1 MLETDRDRRV
11 SPAVLLVA
19 TNLND
24 LDRLMLFA
32 FEQSA
37 ATGARLLLLHV
48 VSPTITLSE
57 EPDGVFDHDRAAVL
71 ERAGTAMEP
80 WCALARRRG
89 VTCDALVLEGSAAAQ
104 ISAAVRHYEAD
115 LLLIGAHSGNRE
127 GKPLLGSVAEV
138 VLRTVNIPILTV
150 GPEAHLPN
158 SSGEREALVIHATSL
173 APASVMSSALA
184 SQIAASNL
192 ARLLLLHVLPP
203 AELPKPK
210 QSADKSSFGKFDWSS
225 LKQPPQ
231 RVTVV
236 EEEVPEALC
245 ELRMMAAQ
253 LSEDFPVAV
262 EASVTHGNPLIE
274 ILAVAAERHA
284 SLIILDSAPRAAFDN
299 LTRDRVAAQVIAH
312 ARCPVLTLRDSSLRA
327 TEADPERLAI
337 RR

>member
-1 MLETDRDRRV
+1 
-11 SPAVLLVA
+11 VA
-19 TNLND
+19 TNLKD

-48 VSPTITLSE
+48 VSPTISLSE

-71 ERAGTAMEP
+71 ERAAAAMEP

-89 VTCDALVLEGSAAAQ
+89 VACDALVLEGSAAAQ

-138 VLRTVNIPILTV
+138 VLRTVNVPILTV
-150 GPEAHLPN
+150 GPEAHLHN
-158 SSGEREALVIHATSL
+158 ANGEKEALVIHATAL
-173 APASVMSSALA
+173 APASVMSAALA

-203 AELPKPK
+203 TELPKSK
-210 QSADKSSFGKFDWSS
+210 QAADKSSFGKFDWSS
-225 LKQPPQ
+225 LKQPPE
-231 RVTVV
+231 RVTAAT
-236 EEEVPEALC
+236 EDEVPEALC
-245 ELRMMAAQ
+245 ELRMIAAQ
-253 LSEDFPVAV
+253 LTEDFPVAV
-262 EASVTHGNPLIE
+262 EALVAHGNPLIE
-274 ILAVAAERHA
+274 ILAVAAERQA
-284 SLIILDSAPRAAFDN
+284 SLIILDSAPRVAFDN
-299 LTRDRVAAQVIAH
+299 LTRERVAAQVIAH
-312 ARCPVLTLRDSSLRA
+312 ARCPVLVLRDASVRA
-327 TEADPERLAI
+327 AEADPERLAI